1 MLDALVGADRLG
13 QKNHRG
19 FYVYKNG
26 KRTTPD
32 AEVYKLVGSPPV
44 REIPAE
50 TLQERMV
57 LIMVNEAALCLEEGI
72 VRHPR
77 DVDLGMVMG
86 TGFPPFRGGLLRH
99 ADEVGIPIVVDR
111 LSRLA
116 DAHGGR
122 FRPVAGL
129 QEMVRQQRRFYQEPG
144 RPTVFDRGRNP

>member
-1 MLDALVGADRLG
+1 
-13 QKNHRG
+13 
-19 FYVYKNG
+19 
-26 KRTTPD
+26 
-32 AEVYKLVGSPPV
+32 VYKLIGSPAA

-57 LIMVNEAALCLEEGI
+57 LVMVNEAALCLEEGV
-72 VRHPR
+72 VRQPR

-99 ADEVGIPIVVDR
+99 ADEIGIPIVVDR

-122 FRPVAGL
+122 FRPVLAL
-129 QEMVRQQRRFYQEPG
+129 QEMVREQRRFYPDQA
-144 RPTVFDRGRNP
+144 RPAVFDRGRNP